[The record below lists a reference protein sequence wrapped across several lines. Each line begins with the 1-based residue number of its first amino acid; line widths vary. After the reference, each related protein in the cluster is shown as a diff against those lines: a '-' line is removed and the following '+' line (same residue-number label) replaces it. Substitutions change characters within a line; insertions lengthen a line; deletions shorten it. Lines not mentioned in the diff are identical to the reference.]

1 LISLENCQSSL
12 DLHFCATVGFAGVSF
27 SIFTMAGLRP
37 VVLSGPSG
45 AGKSTL
51 LKMLMENFPQ
61 SFAFSVSHTSRKPRP
76 GEIHGR
82 EYNFVS
88 EEEMLKDIADGKF
101 LEYSQFAGNYY
112 GTPRE
117 AVTSPCTRSSFDHT
131 LPRYFARPTQQWLR
145 FLISGVRPN
154 FCSLFSSWNTPY
166 HVLESGR
173 ICILDVDA
181 NGVRSIYAAQPP
193 LNARFI
199 FIGPPSIEVLES
211 RLRDRG
217 TETEEKIISRLR
229 QAKVDMEFANS
240 SQGKLIYDA
249 HIVNDDVE
257 EAYEKLFEFLKDDI
271 ALTLDDERQ
280 QVAAS

>member
-1 LISLENCQSSL
+1 
-12 DLHFCATVGFAGVSF
+12 
-27 SIFTMAGLRP
+27 MAGLRP

-51 LKMLMENFPQ
+51 LKMLMESFPQ

-76 GEIHGR
+76 GEVHGR

-117 AVTSPCTRSSFDHT
+117 AVT
-131 LPRYFARPTQQWLR
+131 A
-145 FLISGVRPN
+145 
-154 FCSLFSSWNTPY
+154 
-166 HVLESGR
+166 VLESGR

-193 LNARFI
+193 LNARFV

-211 RLRDRG
+211 RLRNRG
-217 TETEEKIISRLR
+217 TETEEKILSRLK

-249 HIVNDDVE
+249 HIVNDNVE
-257 EAYEKLFEFLKDDI
+257 EAYEKLFDLLKDDI